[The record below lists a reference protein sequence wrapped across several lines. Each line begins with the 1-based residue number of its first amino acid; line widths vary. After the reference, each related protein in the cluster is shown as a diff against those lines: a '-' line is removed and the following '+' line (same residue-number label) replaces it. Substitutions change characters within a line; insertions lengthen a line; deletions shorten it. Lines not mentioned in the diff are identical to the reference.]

1 MSQLF
6 RIISEEHKQYWLGQK
21 IMKTNEIMQALLNIY
36 SIRISEASP
45 TNELNKK
52 QWLHPD

>member
-36 SIRISEASP
+36 SIRISEAIP